1 MDCKINLYLY
11 QILYHLEKYSDKS
24 YFFSENPDSSQ
35 VLQNK
40 VKILQQTGTDETL
53 NVKKSKFVK
62 NGLKSKFE
70 ADLVIMID
78 EKYKRL
84 NITHEI

>member
-1 MDCKINLYLY
+1 MQ
-11 QILYHLEKYSDKS
+11 QIR
-24 YFFSENPDSSQ
+24 
-35 VLQNK
+35 
-40 VKILQQTGTDETL
+40 TDHTL

-84 NITHEI
+84 NITHEIIRLCCEEIQKRDEYREDAAVQKMKFNALHNKIHGRTWSNGRK

>member
-1 MDCKINLYLY
+1 MQ
-11 QILYHLEKYSDKS
+11 QIR
-24 YFFSENPDSSQ
+24 
-35 VLQNK
+35 
-40 VKILQQTGTDETL
+40 TDHTL

-84 NITHEI
+84 NITHEIIRLCCEEIQKRDEYREDAAIQNLKNKFKMNL